1 MTWIAVIR
9 KCLLFNYVNVNLVD
23 STYIFNNYRINS
35 IDDLF
40 CCFFFF
46 RLEIWVE
53 SVIQLQWCKMT
64 CLWMRGSEKKNVSVY
79 SNIAEIVI
87 LKTMLKCHK
96 RMCNMIL
103 KFTTIDQTN
112 VYLGISSILRIKRIG
127 VLGWCDFVVLS
138 NEQSNNGYRT

>member
-1 MTWIAVIR
+1 MNRSDSKVFAFQLRQCQSGRLNVHIQQLSNKFHWWFV
-9 KCLLFNYVNVNLVD
+9 LL
-23 STYIFNNYRINS
+23 
-35 IDDLF
+35 
-40 CCFFFF
+40 FFFF

-64 CLWMRGSEKKNVSVY
+64 FLWMRGSEKKNVSVY